1 MSLEVCVCALEKEVR
16 CSQVHMGSNAISRR
30 VISRATMTTHI
41 DAAARVALMQEY
53 VEHKPD
59 MVPSIYRLAGI
70 AQAPCRVDGNGKPG
84 PLSLEHTHVICATS
98 KVTKEDPKCSTA

>member
-1 MSLEVCVCALEKEVR
+1 
-16 CSQVHMGSNAISRR
+16 
-30 VISRATMTTHI
+30 MTTHI

-59 MVPSIYRLAGI
+59 MVPSIYRLAGV
-70 AQAPCRVDGNGKPG
+70 ARARRRVDGKGRPG
-84 PLSLEHTHVICATS
+84 PLGLEHALVICATS